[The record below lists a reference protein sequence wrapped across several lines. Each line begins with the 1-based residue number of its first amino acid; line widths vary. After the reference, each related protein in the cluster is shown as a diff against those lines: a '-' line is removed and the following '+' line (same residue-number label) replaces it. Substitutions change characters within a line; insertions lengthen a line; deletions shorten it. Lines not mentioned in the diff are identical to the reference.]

1 MSPFNTPPHEPD
13 NGDDVPADDGEYL
26 VEGEPYEIV
35 SDHSDAGIITI
46 VLNGHLFHQKLR
58 EMTRKRCKI
67 FHRFQMTPS
76 LFLTSTKVTR

>member
-35 SDHSDAGIITI
+35 SDHSDAGIITLI
-46 VLNGHLFHQKLR
+46 FYVLFFARN
-58 EMTRKRCKI
+58 
-67 FHRFQMTPS
+67 
-76 LFLTSTKVTR
+76 